1 MKIRNKIAILF
12 IIIITVLIG
21 FFCVISNNILSK
33 NIEQIERNGAQGS
46 VQLVLNAIDQELT
59 SLIAANADWARW
71 NDTYDFVRGDYDS
84 YIDENLMDEAFVTL
98 DLNFM
103 IFVDNA
109 SQVVYAK
116 AIDLVAQ
123 EEISVPPGIY
133 KYIYNH
139 SLFLD
144 HPTLSGHRSGIIV
157 IGDMP
162 VLVSSCAITTNEG
175 NGPSPGCLIEGRY
188 LDDARIEKL
197 KNITQITFL
206 LYSFHDPQLPQDYQK
221 AILSLNDDDT
231 IFIQPLNEEL
241 MGGYTL
247 LKDVYGDAQF
257 VLRVELPRAVYIQG
271 LNAINSFLVASSILI
286 LIIGALIII
295 ILEMSVI
302 SRITKLQKNVRDIGT
317 RGDLKAQ
324 VSLKGKD
331 ELSDLAKDINLM
343 LTKLNEAHQSV
354 DKSRSDLT
362 CKMDELER
370 FKKLTVDRELKM
382 VELKNRIKELEGK
395 IH

>member
-1 MKIRNKIAILF
+1 
-12 IIIITVLIG
+12 LIS
-21 FFCVISNNILSK
+21 FFYLISSNILSK
-33 NIEQIERNGAQGS
+33 NIEQIERDDAKES
-46 VQLVLNAIDQELT
+46 VQLVLNTIDQELT
-59 SLIAANADWARW
+59 SLLSANADWARW

-84 YIDENLMDEAFVTL
+84 YIEENLMDQAFITL

-103 IFVDNA
+103 IFIDNA

-116 AIDLVAQ
+116 AIDLIAQ
-123 EEISVPPGIY
+123 EEIPIPPEIH
-133 KYIYNH
+133 KYIDNN
-139 SLFLD
+139 SLLLD
-144 HPTLSGHRSGIIV
+144 YPTLDSYHSGIIV
-157 IGDMP
+157 IENTP

-175 NGPSPGCLIEGRY
+175 TGPSPGSLIEGRY
-188 LDDARIEKL
+188 LDGDRIEKL
-197 KNITQITFL
+197 KNITQITFS
-206 LYSFHDPQLPQDYQK
+206 LYSLHDSQLPEDYQK
-221 AILSLNDDDT
+221 AMLSLNDDDT
-231 IFIQPLNEEL
+231 MFIQPLNEEL

-257 VLRVELPRAVYIQG
+257 VLRVELSRDVYTQG
-271 LNAINSFLVASSILI
+271 LNAINSFSIASFLLI

-295 ILEMSVI
+295 VLEMSVI

-317 RGDLKAQ
+317 RGDLNAQ

-343 LTKLNEAHQSV
+343 LTKLNEAQQSV
-354 DKSRSDLT
+354 DKSRSTLT
-362 CKMDELER
+362 CKVDELER

-382 VELKNRIKELEGK
+382 VEMKNRIKELEGK